1 MREVQVES
9 RAECNRRDQL
19 KDYLLQKPRIKT
31 ITKDD
36 SDSSKRLI
44 IMSENITDI
53 SLSQLPE
60 ALSSWVRQQENVSI
74 VKHPIVLDYNYFTA
88 TEVSLAEK
96 GVMCRC

>member
-1 MREVQVES
+1 M
-9 RAECNRRDQL
+9 N
-19 KDYLLQKPRIKT
+19 
-31 ITKDD
+31 
-36 SDSSKRLI
+36 
-44 IMSENITDI
+44 ENITDT

-96 GVMCRC
+96 G